1 MCQFQD
7 EGEAMKLGV
16 WILAAG
22 LALLATTSL
31 AEPAQL
37 AGDEL
42 RQAVSGKTVYLNI
55 AGFELPI
62 SYAANGRM
70 SGRMSTVA
78 ASFSRGDGAQD
89 RGKWWVAGDKLCQ
102 QWTSWMDYSRGYVWP
117 LDEYDVYTAGPD
129 GLTYDIVLRDG
140 STVRWVRN
148 DGRSGTARIGG

>member
-7 EGEAMKLGV
+7 KGEAMKIGALV
-16 WILAAG
+16 VAAG
-22 LALLATTSL
+22 LVVPATAAL

-42 RQAVSGKTVYLNI
+42 RQAISGKTVYLNI
-55 AGFELPI
+55 SGFELPI
-62 SYAANGRM
+62 NYAANGRM
-70 SGRMSTVA
+70 SGKMSTVA

-89 RGKWWVAGDKLCQ
+89 RGKWWVAGDQLCQ
-102 QWTSWMDYSRGYVWP
+102 QWTSWMDGKTYCYR
-117 LDEYDVYTAGPD
+117 
-129 GLTYDIVLRDG
+129 LTRDG